1 MEFQR
6 KNGKENLSLKRRV
19 EAALMEAG
27 LMSSHIFFN
36 VEDNNDLRISG
47 VFYSAEDKMR
57 IEKIIK
63 KIGEINYINNEL
75 IVYPGSVT

>member
-1 MEFQR
+1 
-6 KNGKENLSLKRRV
+6 
-19 EAALMEAG
+19 MEAG